1 MSAALSEVPIR
12 AWYYDDTLDL
22 KKVRAANPHYPVL
35 RQDPLVLEL
44 EHSRYAILTKFG
56 AVVFWNHGED
66 AARRLAR
73 ELEPFFDPRGVVG
86 HIEER
91 LSVSVGASEDEVLA
105 DGVRLKEA
113 ELERIVIVS
122 LAVAKSVALER
133 LENQLEEV
141 LGRLLVPVEE
151 LRSAGRV
158 RARSREINRTVGF
171 AMSAH
176 HAILRNLTL
185 FDKPEETW
193 ESPVLEKLYR
203 ALYEDTFDLHDRVH
217 AIEKKLEYVQEV
229 VELLR
234 DLIQTRRMLGL
245 EVAIVVL
252 ILVEIIFTVVERLEA
267 WLH

>member
-1 MSAALSEVPIR
+1 MTTTVEIPIR

-22 KKVRAANPHYPVL
+22 KRVRASNPHYPVL

-44 EHSRYAILTKFG
+44 ERDRYAIVTKFG
-56 AVVFWNHGED
+56 AVVFWNFAED
-66 AARRLAR
+66 AARRLGV
-73 ELEPFFDPRGVVG
+73 ELASFFDPRGEVG
-86 HIEER
+86 HIEEQ
-91 LSVSVGASEDEVLA
+91 LTVTVGAAQDEVLPN
-105 DGVRLKEA
+105 GVRLKLA

-141 LGRLLVPVEE
+141 LGKLLVPVEQ
-151 LRSAGRV
+151 LRTGGRIA
-158 RARSREINRTVGF
+158 ARSGEVVRMVGF
-171 AMSAH
+171 AMAAH

-193 ESPVLEKLYR
+193 ESPDLERLYR

-217 AIEKKLEYVQEV
+217 AIERKLEYVQDV

-234 DLIQTRRMLGL
+234 DLIQSRRMLGL
-245 EVAIVVL
+245 EIAIVVL
-252 ILVEIIFTVVERLEA
+252 ILVEIIFTLTDRLEA
-267 WLH
+267 WLR